1 MSDPYTTLK
10 KFLVLRFMED
20 STLKKNTQVQDEL
33 IQNAIKT
40 AEAVERISMFGN
52 KDKQNW
58 PNPQMP
64 KLEYQPTYQP
74 QPQSQ
79 QQQDPKIDNTAT
91 GYNPPDFQKAQKI
104 QEITKIIMELN
115 NQLMQMQMNF
125 FQNVQN
131 MQAQL
136 NEISRSLY

>member
-1 MSDPYTTLK
+1 MSDPYTTLQ

-20 STLKKNTQVQDEL
+20 STIKKNTQVQDEL
-33 IQNAIKT
+33 IQNALKT
-40 AEAVERISMFGN
+40 AEAVERISSMFGN
-52 KDKQNW
+52 KDKQQNW

-74 QPQSQ
+74 QP